1 MLKYSKSVV
10 RLLKRAKD
18 ITQEYEQEKIFDLCV
33 ILAGLEEKSF
43 NRVISLA
50 THTSVEKFKD
60 YIINVL
66 NTYDPISCGEAE
78 ESKENREVKKEFREL
93 LKNSG
98 ISSLKT
104 EDFCEELM
112 EALNYAGY
120 IAEEEQREEITLF
133 DVVYAV
139 IVQLDHQSRKVFD
152 YSQTSID
159 RVKELCT
166 ETNATLPKNI
176 QGFAKILN
184 QDFSEKQKCAIL
196 GRDEEVK
203 QIWKTLLKRT
213 KRNVILIGEPGV
225 GKSSIVYKLTS
236 DIVSGNCPEEFKDFI
251 VVSLD
256 VNSLIAGTKYRGEA
270 EERFKAIIEYV
281 EQNENLILF
290 VDEIHMIVG
299 AGETREGNQDFS
311 NALKPLL
318 AGNGSRVIGA
328 TTREEYE
335 RTFGREGALRRRF
348 HTITV
353 QEPTTEEVY
362 PMLKESI
369 KQLEKF
375 HGVSISRKMVDFIIL
390 NSSCFNYNI
399 ANPDRT
405 KDLIDLSM
413 ATAKVEGKDRVT
425 RAMVLKNFEG
435 NFKKFRRMSES
446 QIKSTA
452 YHEMGHYLVWRFSD
466 QLSDRKVVA
475 VSIIPTDYYM
485 GVNVFDVTDNINSG
499 DMQYF
504 IDRIAMDLAG
514 RVGEKFY
521 TDTFSAGASS
531 DLQKAT
537 KLAYNVVAKYGMA
550 DKFGK
555 NRIYLQDANYQMQ
568 TNETI
573 NSINR
578 EIDKIIRKA
587 YDRAEQ
593 ILKRHRALLDKLVD
607 IISTQGIMNEK
618 ELEAVVNN
626 YKEIKA

>member
-33 ILAGLEEKSF
+33 ILAGLEEKAF
-43 NRVISLA
+43 NRVISLS
-50 THTSVEKFKD
+50 TQTSVIKFRE
-60 YIINVL
+60 YIVNFL
-66 NTYDPISCGEAE
+66 NAYDSTSYVELE
-78 ESKENREVKKEFREL
+78 EQKENREVKKEFQEL
-93 LKNSG
+93 LNDSG
-98 ISSLKT
+98 VSSPKAD
-104 EDFCEELM
+104 EFCEDLM
-112 EALNYAGY
+112 ESLNYAGY
-120 IAEEEQREEITLF
+120 IAEEEKREEIALF
-133 DVVYAV
+133 DVMYAV
-139 IVQLDHQSRKVFD
+139 IIQLNHSSKKIFD
-152 YSQTSID
+152 YSRTSIEKIKD
-159 RVKELCT
+159 LCT
-166 ETNATLPKNI
+166 ATNNVLPKNI
-176 QGFAKILN
+176 QGFARILN
-184 QDFSEKQKCAIL
+184 KDFCKDQECTIL

-203 QIWKTLLKRT
+203 QIWKTLLKKT

-225 GKSSIVYKLTS
+225 GKSSIVYKITS
-236 DIVSGNCPEEFKDFI
+236 DIVLGKCPEEFKDFI

-270 EERFKAIIEYV
+270 EERFKAVIEYV

-290 VDEIHMIVG
+290 IDEIHMIVG
-299 AGETREGNQDFS
+299 AGETSESNQDFS

-328 TTREEYE
+328 TTREEYN
-335 RTFGREGALRRRF
+335 RTFGKEGALRRRF

-375 HGVSISRKMVDFIIL
+375 HGVSISRRMVDFIIL

-413 ATAKVEGKDRVT
+413 ATAKMEGKDRVT
-425 RAMVLKNFEG
+425 RSIVLKNFEA
-435 NFKKFRRMSES
+435 NFKKFRHMSES

-452 YHEMGHYLVWRFSD
+452 YHEMGHYLVWRFSE
-466 QLSDRKVVA
+466 QLSDRKVIA

-485 GVNVFDVTDNINSG
+485 GVNVFDITDTINSG

-537 KLAYNVVAKYGMA
+537 KLAYNVVARYGMA

-568 TNETI
+568 TDETI
-573 NSINR
+573 NSINK

-593 ILKRHRALLDKLVD
+593 ILKRHRKLLEKLVD
-607 IISTQGIMNEK
+607 TISTQGIMNEK

-626 YKEIKA
+626 YMEIKA